1 MVYELVLKNGTIIDV
16 KERKLIKGDLAVSK
30 GKIAGI
36 GSFSGEQEV
45 DCSGKYLCPGFID
58 AHVHIESSMATPLE
72 FARAVMPHGTTTV
85 IADPHELVNV
95 KGNEAMKYILDATEN
110 IPLSVYVM
118 MPSSI
123 PATPFETN
131 GADFTA
137 EDMKQWKDHER
148 VLGLGEVMC
157 YPAVLAGDPEIFD
170 KLRLCQGMVI
180 DGHAPGLTGKDL
192 ETYVKAGVM
201 TDHECTSY
209 EEAEEKCHAGMKIL
223 VREGSAAR
231 NAGDIIPGLLGKP
244 EDISN
249 YMFCTDDK
257 HLDTIANEGHI
268 SYNVKRSIQLGM
280 NPVDAVAMATY
291 HAASAYGLDQIGV
304 LKKGKD
310 ADIVVLDSLEDVSV
324 DQVYRKGR
332 RVGAAMFEMEA
343 APVEESML
351 HTVVLSDV
359 SADKIQVKASGKVP
373 VIGMVSGQI
382 VTEFLREEVPSENGL
397 FVPNEEYSKLCVFE
411 RHRGTGNAKA
421 APLKGYGIT
430 GGAIATSVAHDSH
443 NIIAA
448 GDNDED
454 ILVAVKMMEKM
465 QGGYVLVS
473 DGEVK
478 GTLPLPVAGLLS
490 MESSEEI
497 QKNIDDML
505 KKAWDM
511 GISKEIDPFITLSFM
526 ALPVIP
532 ELRLT
537 DQGLVDVT
545 NFQFI

>member
-1 MVYELVLKNGTIIDV
+1 MYELVLKNGTIIDV

-36 GSFSGEQEV
+36 GSFSGEREV

-137 EDMKQWKDHER
+137 QDMKQWKDHER

-268 SYNVKRSIQLGM
+268 SYNVKRTIQLGM

-304 LKKGKD
+304 LEEGKD
-310 ADIVVLDSLEDVSV
+310 ADIVVLNSLEDVSV

-343 APVEESML
+343 APVEKSML
-351 HTVVLSDV
+351 HTVVLSGI
-359 SADKIQVKASGKVP
+359 SKDKIQVKASGKVP

-421 APLKGYGIT
+421 APLKGYGIK

-454 ILVAVKMMEKM
+454 ILTAVKMMEKM

-505 KKAWDM
+505 QKAWDM

>member
-1 MVYELVLKNGTIIDV
+1 MYELVLKNGTIIDV

-351 HTVVLSDV
+351 HTVVLSDI

-454 ILVAVKMMEKM
+454 ILAAVKMMEKM